1 MEEHDHRLDISMRF
15 VDWFTKR
22 GETYECNLQVIDKHL
37 KNLATSSAVPGTR
50 MPYTSKVRYQ
60 PIHEM
65 VGVPNTFQV
74 SSSTGSER
82 FNRHFANARD
92 RGGDVGDEEKLY

>member
-1 MEEHDHRLDISMRF
+1 MRF

-37 KNLATSSAVPGTR
+37 KNLATCSAVPGTR

-65 VGVPNTFQV
+65 MGVAVNQARGATA
-74 SSSTGSER
+74 TGVTENQR
-82 FNRHFANARD
+82 FYRRHVNARD
-92 RGGDVGDEEKLY
+92 RDDDEKQMH

>member
-1 MEEHDHRLDISMRF
+1 M
-15 VDWFTKR
+15 
-22 GETYECNLQVIDKHL
+22 QVIDKHL

-65 VGVPNTFQV
+65 MQKQSTTGI
-74 SSSTGSER
+74 SERYYRSYDERGGGTGS
-82 FNRHFANARD
+82 
-92 RGGDVGDEEKLY
+92 GGPSVLGSHSLHQDVDEHKMI